1 MSMNNDSLT
10 NEKMIN
16 QIQINV
22 RNCGKRSKL
31 NTIYWSIINLSIL
44 PKISQYEKRVE
55 QTTQESIDYHGCKYP
70 TLNFSFNQIQRD
82 KNIAIAMRILRKI
95 LPYNSACFCL
105 RVLEQNPD
113 TLYWAIND
121 FKYRMNSDFYT
132 LFNLNEVK

>member
-10 NEKMIN
+10 NEKMIKE
-16 QIQINV
+16 IQ
-22 RNCGKRSKL
+22 RNIKHCGNRRPLKVL
-31 NTIYWSIINLSIL
+31 YWSIINLSIL

-55 QTTQESIDYHGCKYP
+55 QTTQESIDHHGCKYP
-70 TLNFSFNQIQRD
+70 TLKFSFNQIQRD
-82 KNIAIAMRILRKI
+82 QNIAIAMRILRKI

-132 LFNLNEVK
+132 LFNLNEAK